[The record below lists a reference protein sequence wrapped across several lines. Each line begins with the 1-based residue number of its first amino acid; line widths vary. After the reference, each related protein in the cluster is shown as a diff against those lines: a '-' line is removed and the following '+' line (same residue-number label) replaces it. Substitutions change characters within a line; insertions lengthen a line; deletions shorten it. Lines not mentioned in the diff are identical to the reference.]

1 MKGQNLL
8 SDFVTLKVVK
18 NLTVAKN
25 LVPKILRIE
34 MSAKF
39 FDYFFISLQNS
50 VLLPRLNLCKF
61 LNDEKGSFSAGR

>member
-8 SDFVTLKVVK
+8 SDFVTIKVVK

-25 LVPKILRIE
+25 LVLKILRIE

-50 VLLPRLNLCKF
+50 LLLPRLNLPM
-61 LNDEKGSFSAGR
+61 